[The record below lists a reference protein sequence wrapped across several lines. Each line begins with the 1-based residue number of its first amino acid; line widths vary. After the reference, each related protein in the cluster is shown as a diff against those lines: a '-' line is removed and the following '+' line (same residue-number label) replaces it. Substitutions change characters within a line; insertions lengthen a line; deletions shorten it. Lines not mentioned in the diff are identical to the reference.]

1 MVVIKKFPP
10 VGNNTILYELMVY
23 RTSSYTCTLYTSSY
37 TEDGKSKHDFVF
49 ISAADIT
56 ASNYWR
62 LPFKSLGTYK
72 QLTEFMVLQ
81 IEPVESQ
88 KPSASICNLSQKVFI

>member
-1 MVVIKKFPP
+1 MI
-10 VGNNTILYELMVY
+10 
-23 RTSSYTCTLYTSSY
+23 
-37 TEDGKSKHDFVF
+37 FVF
-49 ISAADIT
+49 IAAADIT

-88 KPSASICNLSQKVFI
+88 KPSASISNLSQKVFMYCLYMYVHVF

>member
-1 MVVIKKFPP
+1 MFVIKKFPP
-10 VGNNTILYELMVY
+10 VGNNTILYELIVY
-23 RTSSYTCTLYTSSY
+23 RTSSYTCTLYTGSC
-37 TEDGKSKHDFVF
+37 TEDAKSKHDFVF
-49 ISAADIT
+49 ISVADIT

-88 KPSASICNLSQKVFI
+88 KPSASISNLSQKVFI

>member
-1 MVVIKKFPP
+1 MFVIKKFPP
-10 VGNNTILYELMVY
+10 VGNNTILYELIVY
-23 RTSSYTCTLYTSSY
+23 RTSCYTCTLYTGSC
-37 TEDGKSKHDFVF
+37 TEDAKSKHDFVF

-88 KPSASICNLSQKVFI
+88 KPFASISNLSQKVFI